1 MSSPQTNK
9 GELLSSDES
18 GPEYDVDN
26 MQHAYRA
33 PSMTQ
38 ELLTLEEL
46 IGVNG
51 MTMKRTTSTIEDV
64 VLNGIKWEYGASRV
78 APLNVSHRK
87 NKIA

>member
-26 MQHAYRA
+26 IQHAYRA

-46 IGVNG
+46 IGANG
-51 MTMKRTTSTIEDV
+51 MTMNRTTSTIEDV
-64 VLNGIKWEYGASRV
+64 IQNGIKWEYGGTKVS
-78 APLNVSHRK
+78 PLNVSQGK
-87 NKIA
+87 KQN